1 MNRSRI
7 QRRILW
13 GLLSVSL
20 VSAGLFIMLSGRAP
34 SGTASE
40 GAPQP
45 TAAAARSQPGV
56 PPVNRPPA
64 PVAVGVSNYAGF
76 QMRPFPV
83 ARESASFQ
91 WTSEDAMDT
100 NVIRQLAHNDRE
112 YQRMVEENRRI
123 QRRQLVY
130 IRNTTAS
137 VMEQSRASGEPV
149 KQLTLPGFDGQ
160 ELPFAVE
167 RADVEFSKQ
176 SGTLTGRLANRPGSL
191 VTLAFQFGREAFTVV
206 SPADGIY
213 LQAFPRE
220 PGQLILTS
228 FDPETYLALPEG
240 EPIKTTNTFKIAQ

>member
-1 MNRSRI
+1 MKCPRT

-20 VSAGLFIMLSGRAP
+20 VSAGLFIALSGRAP
-34 SGTASE
+34 SGAASGRDLHPAE
-40 GAPQP
+40 
-45 TAAAARSQPGV
+45 AAARSQPGV
-56 PPVNRPPA
+56 TPENPPPA

-76 QMRPFPV
+76 QLRPLPV
-83 ARESASFQ
+83 TRENSNFQ
-91 WTSEDAMDT
+91 WTAEDAMDT

-130 IRNTTAS
+130 IRNTMAS
-137 VMEQSRASGEPV
+137 VIEQSRASGEPV
-149 KQLTLPGFDGQ
+149 KQLPLPGFDGQ

-167 RADVEFSKQ
+167 RADVAFSKQ
-176 SGTLTGRLANRPGSL
+176 SGTLTGRLANRPDSL
-191 VTLAFQFGREAFTVV
+191 VTLAFQFGREAFTVI

-228 FDPETYLALPEG
+228 FDPGTYLALPEG